1 MEYDWTGVRTR
12 RLLLLK
18 WTSVLLVLACLPF
31 TLLIWL

>member
-18 WTSVLLVLACLPF
+18 WTSVSLVLACLPF